1 MIGRINSIQTL
12 GTLDGPGVR
21 FVLFMQGCPLR
32 CAYCHNPDTW
42 DFNQGMEYSAEDI
55 FQKVLRY
62 KAYFG
67 DTGGITVSGGEP
79 LIQAEFVTELFTLC
93 KENGI
98 HTCLDTSGGM
108 WSPKI
113 KKLLEVTDLCL
124 LDVKMTNAAYYEKYI
139 GWKMEPVM
147 TFLDKLKQMNV
158 ATWVRQVIV
167 PDFND
172 NYENIRKLKIIKTN
186 NPNITKIELLPFRK
200 LCVVKYENLGIKFP
214 LTEYSETSKEEIDRL
229 QAYLR

>member
-93 KENGI
+93 KENA
-98 HTCLDTSGGM
+98 TCLRKWRF
-108 WSPKI
+108 WS
-113 KKLLEVTDLCL
+113 
-124 LDVKMTNAAYYEKYI
+124 
-139 GWKMEPVM
+139 
-147 TFLDKLKQMNV
+147 
-158 ATWVRQVIV
+158 
-167 PDFND
+167 
-172 NYENIRKLKIIKTN
+172 
-186 NPNITKIELLPFRK
+186 
-200 LCVVKYENLGIKFP
+200 
-214 LTEYSETSKEEIDRL
+214 
-229 QAYLR
+229 